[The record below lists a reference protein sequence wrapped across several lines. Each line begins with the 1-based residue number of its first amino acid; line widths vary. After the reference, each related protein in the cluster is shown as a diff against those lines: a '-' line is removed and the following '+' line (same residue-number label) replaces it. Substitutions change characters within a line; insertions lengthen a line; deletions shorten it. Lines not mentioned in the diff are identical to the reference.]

1 MNQETLSTQ
10 SSSKSRKWL
19 FVAAGSALI
28 VLCVCLAATAAIVLP
43 SLANIGQS
51 TVSYTGLA
59 DEQLKN
65 DTLQLLAQY
74 EQGQTG
80 CGNVTLFA
88 GNVMLHPA
96 QTEDGSWVEMWQV
109 NACGASRLYNITFT
123 PDGIGGT
130 YISASPID

>member
-10 SSSKSRKWL
+10 PSSKSRKWL
-19 FVAAGSALI
+19 FIAAGGALI
-28 VLCVCLAATAAIVLP
+28 VLCACLTAAAIILP
-43 SLANIGQS
+43 PLANIGQS
-51 TVSYTGLA
+51 TPSYTGLA

-65 DTLQLLAQY
+65 DTLQLIAQY
-74 EQGQTG
+74 EQGQNG

-88 GNVMLHPA
+88 GTVMLHPA
-96 QTEDGSWVEMWQV
+96 QTGDGSWVEMWQV

-123 PDGIGGT
+123 PDGNGGT